1 MPLVCL
7 DGVSDFLFSL
17 FIVICNISAISQR
30 IKIKF
35 TMPDQ
40 KYCQITSKV
49 IAKLI
54 ELKSYLRVR
63 RVSTCLTSLYMFDM
77 LVHV

>member
-54 ELKSYLRVR
+54 ELPTLEL
-63 RVSTCLTSLYMFDM
+63 STCKTSQYVFDES
-77 LVHV
+77 VHV